1 MSLTTMTGVV
11 SGIRHAPVT
20 EGVIGKSGGSVRT
33 GHALAFRVDDRSVQ
47 IKLPNMPDVQ
57 DGETVTLAGRV
68 KNGTFQALALRNDR
82 TRAIYATPAMPGYI
96 MGGPYDGGRL
106 PAAVHPRG
114 RLFHRLRRLHA
125 LAGAQLRAGGEAAA
139 RRVNPLHPRKRQAI
153 T

>member
-20 EGVIGKSGGSVRT
+20 EGHIGKNGGSVRT

-47 IKLPNMPDVQ
+47 IKLPVMPDVQ
-57 DGETVTLAGRV
+57 DGETVTLAGQL

-96 MGGPYDGGRL
+96 MGGLMTAVGFPLLFILVGVFFIGFGGYTL
-106 PAAVHPRG
+106 WQAHNYAQAAK
-114 RLFHRLRRLHA
+114 LLQ
-125 LAGAQLRAGGEAAA
+125 GA
-139 RRVNPLHPRKRQAI
+139 
-153 T
+153 

>member
-96 MGGPYDGGRL
+96 MGGLMLAVGFPLLFILVGVFFIGFGGYTL
-106 PAAVHPRG
+106 WQAHNYAQAAK
-114 RLFHRLRRLHA
+114 LLQ
-125 LAGAQLRAGGEAAA
+125 GA
-139 RRVNPLHPRKRQAI
+139 
-153 T
+153 

>member
-82 TRAIYATPAMPGYI
+82 TRAIYATPAMAGYI
-96 MGGPYDGGRL
+96 MGGLMTAVGFPLLFILVGVFFIGFGGFTL
-106 PAAVHPRG
+106 WQAHNYAQAAK
-114 RLFHRLRRLHA
+114 LLQ
-125 LAGAQLRAGGEAAA
+125 GA
-139 RRVNPLHPRKRQAI
+139 
-153 T
+153 